1 MTATVGDNSKAE
13 RQRRV
18 QFSYYHQKDRELA
31 AQIRALGE
39 QKKSNRQNAKA
50 AGFPAAKL
58 DHYLK
63 SFLAED
69 QQKPVDKLKSETE
82 NLAWLG
88 LIPDQSIKGDLFAA
102 SGDRVDKE
110 QMIQAKG
117 FHAGLNNLDRA
128 SGYSGGS
135 SEDRMWLESY
145 DAGKREYDTE
155 IPDILARA
163 EAARTKEEAP
173 VTESGADPFAAA
185 KEAEQPVQQAAE

>member
-1 MTATVGDNSKAE
+1 MTAAAMIGDNLKSE

-18 QFSYYHQKDRELA
+18 QFSYYHQKDRDIT
-31 AQIRALGE
+31 AQIRALNE
-39 QKKSNRQNAKA
+39 QKKANRQNAKA
-50 AGFPAAKL
+50 AGFPAQKL

-63 SFLAED
+63 SWLAED

-102 SGDRVDKE
+102 SADRVDKE
-110 QMIQAKG
+110 QMIAAKG

-128 SGYSGGS
+128 SGYDGGS
-135 SEDRMWLESY
+135 AEDRLWLESY

-155 IPDILARA
+155 IPDILARIAA
-163 EAARTKEEAP
+163 ENDPEAP
-173 VTESGADPFAAA
+173 PTDDED
-185 KEAEQPVQQAAE
+185 EQPVE

>member
-1 MTATVGDNSKAE
+1 MVALAGDNSKAE

-31 AQIRALGE
+31 AQIRALNE
-39 QKKSNRQNAKA
+39 TKKSNRQNAKA

-110 QMIQAKG
+110 QMIAAKG
-117 FHAGLNNLDRA
+117 FHAGLNNLERVSDYA
-128 SGYSGGS
+128 GGS
-135 SEDRMWLESY
+135 SEDRIWLESY
-145 DAGKREYDTE
+145 DAGKLEYETE

-173 VTESGADPFAAA
+173 VTESGSDPFAAA
-185 KEAEQPVQQAAE
+185 QEAAEPVTEAAE